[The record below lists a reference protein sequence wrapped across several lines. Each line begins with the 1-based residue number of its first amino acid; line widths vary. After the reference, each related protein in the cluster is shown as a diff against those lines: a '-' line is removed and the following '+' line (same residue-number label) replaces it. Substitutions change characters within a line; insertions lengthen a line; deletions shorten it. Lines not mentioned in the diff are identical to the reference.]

1 MGEAARASTAARSEP
16 RARSRSQPKPAPT
29 PASTLAEDVV
39 LRPIRTGNVFEEA
52 VERILHAIKLGVVTA
67 GERLPAERKLAARL
81 GVSRVTVREALRVL
95 EQAGYVEARR
105 GRTGGTFVTYR
116 ATTDQL
122 DPARDQHE
130 IGRLLRERGA
140 DLDDALTLRAVLD
153 VGAAEVAA
161 GRSRDGRLDDDERR
175 HLLERLDD
183 CEQAGP
189 AEYRQM
195 DSRLHLAIAEVAGAP
210 SLAAQVADVRMR
222 VNDLLDEI
230 PLLAPNI
237 EHSRQQHRAIVEA
250 ILAGDVPGAR
260 RTVEEHLDGTAALLR
275 GFLA

>member
-1 MGEAARASTAARSEP
+1 VGRVGEAGRTSTDTEP
-16 RARSRSQPKPAPT
+16 TTTRPAT
-29 PASTLAEDVV
+29 TLAEDVV
-39 LRPIRTGNVFEEA
+39 FRPIRTGNVFEEA
-52 VERILHAIKLGVVTA
+52 VERILHAIKLGVVTM
-67 GERLPAERKLAARL
+67 GERLPPERKLAARL

-116 ATTDQL
+116 ATADQIN
-122 DPARDQHE
+122 PGRDQRE
-130 IGRLLRERGA
+130 IARLLRGRGA
-140 DLDDALTLRAVLD
+140 DLDDALTLRTVLD
-153 VGAAEVAA
+153 VGAAEIAA
-161 GRSRDGRLDDDERR
+161 TRGRDGRLDEGERR
-175 HLLERLDD
+175 HLQERLDG
-183 CEQAGP
+183 CEQASA

-195 DSRLHLAIAEVAGAP
+195 DSRLHLAIAEAAGAP

-237 EHSRQQHRAIVEA
+237 EHSSRQHRAIVEA
-250 ILAGDVPGAR
+250 ILAGDVAGAR
-260 RTVEEHLDGTAALLR
+260 QAMEEHLDGTAALLR

>member
-1 MGEAARASTAARSEP
+1 
-16 RARSRSQPKPAPT
+16 
-29 PASTLAEDVV
+29 VF
-39 LRPIRTGNVFEEA
+39 RPIRTGNVFEEA
-52 VERILHAIKLGVVTA
+52 VERILHAIKLGVVTE
-67 GERLPAERKLAARL
+67 GGRLPPERQLAARL

-95 EQAGYVEARR
+95 EQSGHVEARR

-116 ATTDQL
+116 APS
-122 DPARDQHE
+122 DPPGRRRDQRT
-130 IGRLLRERGA
+130 ITRVLREQS
-140 DLDDALTLRAVLD
+140 DDIDDALTLRAVLE

-161 GRSRDGRLDDDERR
+161 ARCRDGALGDGERR
-175 HLLERLDD
+175 HLRERLEA

-189 AEYRQM
+189 AEHRQM

-230 PLLAPNI
+230 PLLGPNI
-237 EHSRQQHRAIVEA
+237 EHSSQQHRAIVEA
-250 ILAGDVPGAR
+250 ILVGDVGAAR
-260 RTVEEHLDGTAALLR
+260 RTTREHLDGTAALLR